1 MQLESE
7 LFNLKNLLLEISV
20 MAISNTNLCSLH
32 LSGYFELN
40 AMANTIH
47 MLPYEVDIEPF
58 FVVVAVVVITAVN
71 TIALLITAA
80 VASVV
85 TVA

>member
-7 LFNLKNLLLEISV
+7 LFNLKNLPLEISV
-20 MAISNTNLCSLH
+20 MVVSNTDLYSLH
-32 LSGYFELN
+32 LSGYFEFN

-58 FVVVAVVVITAVN
+58 FVVAVVVITNVDI
-71 TIALLITAA
+71 IALL
-80 VASVV
+80 S
-85 TVA
+85 TVAIAIAVIVA